1 MENIQEMEV
10 KNYTE
15 ATSISM
21 EKMLGQGGVKFYEF
35 KTENGVTESIPHV
48 ALPIL
53 IDDHPVFYDLLG
65 QIEEIRIEGEMK
77 QKRIQLKIE
86 DITGSMA
93 GKNEEELV
101 ALEKQCMDLVKEM
114 REVNRN
120 YFEALTKKRLEIA
133 YLVFKRSE
141 ETTVKKLSKWI
152 SNDILNNITNLA
164 LGLTIPPKQ

>member
-1 MENIQEMEV
+1 MENIQEKEV
-10 KNYTE
+10 KEYTE

-35 KTENGVTESIPHV
+35 KTENGVTESIPHI

-53 IDDHPVFYDLLG
+53 IDDHPTFYDLLG

-77 QKRIQLKIE
+77 QKRIQAKIE
-86 DITGSMA
+86 ELTGSMVS
-93 GKNEEELV
+93 KNEEELQ
-101 ALEKQCMDLVKEM
+101 AIEKQCMDYVKDM
-114 REVNRN
+114 REINRN
-120 YFEALTKKRLEIA
+120 YFEALTKKRLEVA

-164 LGLTIPPKQ
+164 LGITIPPKQ

>member
-1 MENIQEMEV
+1 MENIQEKEV
-10 KNYTE
+10 KEYTE

-35 KTENGVTESIPHV
+35 KTENGVTESIPHI

-53 IDDHPVFYDLLG
+53 IDDHPTFYDLLG

-77 QKRIQLKIE
+77 QKRIQAKIE
-86 DITGSMA
+86 ELTGSMV
-93 GKNEEELV
+93 GKNEEELQ
-101 ALEKQCMDLVKEM
+101 AIEKQCMDYVKEM
-114 REVNRN
+114 REINRN
-120 YFEALTKKRLEIA
+120 YFEALTKKRLEVA

-141 ETTVKKLSKWI
+141 DTTVKKLSKWI

-164 LGLTIPPKQ
+164 LGITIPPKQ